1 MPNGNEGVSKHGF
14 RLFITLFIVWLL
26 WSGHYGVL
34 LIIFGV
40 ISCLIVLAITIKMK
54 IADPEGQPMHLM
66 GGLFFYWPWI
76 LWEIFKANIGVT
88 RIILNPKLPISPN
101 MIQVKASQKTAL
113 GKVIYANSI
122 TLTPGTVS
130 VDVSDDTITVH
141 ALSHKNA
148 EELLAGEMD
157 RRVTKMEGE
166 S

>member
-40 ISCLIVLAITIKMK
+40 ISCLIVLAITLKMK
-54 IADPEGQPMHLM
+54 IADPVGQPMHLL
-66 GGLFFYWPWI
+66 GRAFFYWPWI

-130 VDVSDDTITVH
+130 VDVTDDTITVH
-141 ALSHKNA
+141 ALSHDNA
-148 EELLAGEMD
+148 EELLTGEMD

>member
-1 MPNGNEGVSKHGF
+1 
-14 RLFITLFIVWLL
+14 
-26 WSGHYGVL
+26 
-34 LIIFGV
+34 
-40 ISCLIVLAITIKMK
+40 
-54 IADPEGQPMHLM
+54 MHLL
-66 GGLFFYWPWI
+66 GGAFFYWPWI

-88 RIILNPKLPISPN
+88 RVILNPKLPISPN

-130 VDVSDDTITVH
+130 VDVTDDTITVH
-141 ALSHKNA
+141 ALSHDNA
-148 EELLAGEMD
+148 EELLTGEMD

>member
-1 MPNGNEGVSKHGF
+1 MPNGNGGVSKHGF
-14 RLFITLFIVWLL
+14 NLFITLFIVWLL
-26 WSGHYGVL
+26 WSGHYSVL
-34 LIIFGV
+34 LIIFGA

-66 GGLFFYWPWI
+66 GGAFFYWPWI

-101 MIQVKASQKTAL
+101 LIQVKASQKTAL

-130 VDVSDDTITVH
+130 VDVTDDTITVH
-141 ALSHKNA
+141 ALSHGHA
-148 EELLAGEMD
+148 EELLTGEMD